1 MYVLTCVILTN
12 LLKATNFLFQFL
24 DSVTFDDN
32 IFFVK
37 ELNYDILPFFFL
49 LFHEEFYV
57 RDYCLGPDSRW
68 LNCVWCHTCNQ
79 GTSIMMLVTVCNNC
93 FCFYLNKART
103 LVFMIAWMH
112 FWLTCVSIIAPSFE
126 NDIGLALSQ
135 TARVLGPAYTGP
147 WATNGSSAETILSQ
161 NPVSSIVWID

>member
-79 GTSIMMLVTVCNNC
+79 GTSIMALVTVCNKNTRIYDC
-93 FCFYLNKART
+93 VNA
-103 LVFMIAWMH
+103 LVINLRLYH
-112 FWLTCVSIIAPSFE
+112 S
-126 NDIGLALSQ
+126 ALL
-135 TARVLGPAYTGP
+135 R
-147 WATNGSSAETILSQ
+147 E
-161 NPVSSIVWID
+161 